1 MSLTRIVDLVITA
14 LAAARLAWLISKED
28 GPGEVVANG
37 RTWVVARFGSGHWV
51 TAGVHCP
58 VCVSFWLALVLW
70 LLPLSPLSRGL
81 RMWLATAE
89 IARQLVRR

>member
-1 MSLTRIVDLVITA
+1 MSLPRVFDLLITA

-37 RTWVVARFGSGHWV
+37 RAWVVARFGSGHWV

-58 VCVSFWLALVLW
+58 VCVSFWLALVVW
-70 LLPLSPLSRGL
+70 LLPRPL